1 MKKVLIIDDEKRTRD
16 LIAKMVLSFDLNLY
30 PITDGISVETG
41 IKAIN
46 THKPDIVLLDIQMPD
61 GTGFD
66 VIQSVEYKDFKLIF
80 ITAHEEFAI
89 KAIKF
94 SALDYILK
102 PIDQDE
108 LETSIFKAIKEI
120 DGANQN
126 AFDFEALQHNALEKE
141 NSKKKLVLKTQESVY
156 VVELTKI
163 VRLESDRNY
172 TTFHLRDGEKVVV
185 SKSLKEY
192 ESILNGTPFMRTNQ
206 SHIINLEHFLRYD
219 KLSGGTVVMKDN
231 SIVPLSNSKKDQFF
245 ERLESL

>member
-1 MKKVLIIDDEKRTRD
+1 
-16 LIAKMVLSFDLNLY
+16 LSFDLNLY

-61 GTGFD
+61 GTGFE
-66 VIQSVEYKDFKLIF
+66 VIQSVEHKDFKLIF

-108 LETSIFKAIKEI
+108 LETSIVKAIKEI

-126 AFDFEALQHNALEKE
+126 AFDFEVLQHNALEKE

-156 VVELTKI
+156 VVELIKI